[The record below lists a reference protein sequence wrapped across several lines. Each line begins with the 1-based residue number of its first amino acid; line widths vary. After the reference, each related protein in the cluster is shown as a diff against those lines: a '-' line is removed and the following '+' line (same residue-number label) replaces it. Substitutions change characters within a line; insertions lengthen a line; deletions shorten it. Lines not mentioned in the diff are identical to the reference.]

1 MVREQKLL
9 ELYAENLVRADELLE
24 EVKRTLELYLESLE
38 NEKTLKEIITEIENY
53 QISTQARDTWD

>member
-1 MVREQKLL
+1 
-9 ELYAENLVRADELLE
+9 LLE

-53 QISTQARDTWD
+53 QISAQARDTWN

>member
-53 QISTQARDTWD
+53 QISAQARDTWN

>member
-9 ELYAENLVRADELLE
+9 ELYAENLARADELLE
-24 EVKRTLELYLESLE
+24 EVRRALELYLESLE

-53 QISTQARDTWD
+53 QISAQARDTWN